1 MSAARWKSIA
11 AVVVDPFSKKQ
22 MAARKAA
29 AIAERCG
36 ARLTLL
42 STFMLPQPSAAS
54 GRTSSR
60 QIIAAA
66 TRERRLALENIAKG
80 FRARG
85 VTTRC
90 IVRWDYPVHEAITT
104 LAMEARADL
113 LVSESH
119 RTGKLGRWLL
129 ANTDWELIRQ
139 CPCPLW
145 FARSEALPRALRILV
160 AVDPRHA
167 HDKPAELDTEL
178 LRTAAMMQQEL
189 RGKVSVVH
197 AYEAPA
203 SAVPGLLMEPVR
215 LPLSPRRARDFV
227 AQTVQQVAH
236 LAAAHRIP
244 AAECYVQEGETS
256 EVIEEVADSCNAD
269 VLMMGAVSRSLP
281 RRAVI
286 GSTAERVIDRVV
298 CDVFVAKPPG
308 FKAPRRRSSAKVS

>member
-11 AVVVDPFSKKQ
+11 AVVVDPFSKTQ

-29 AIAERCG
+29 ALAERCG

-42 STFMLPQPSAAS
+42 NTFMLPQPMAAA
-54 GRTSSR
+54 GQTTSR

-66 TRERRLALENIAKG
+66 TRQRRLALESIAKG

-85 VTTRC
+85 VATRC
-90 IVRWDYPVHEAITT
+90 VVRWDYPVHEAITA
-104 LAMEARADL
+104 LAVETRADL

-119 RTGKLGRWLL
+119 RSGRLGRWFL

-167 HDKPAELDTEL
+167 HDKPAELDAAL
-178 LRTAAMMQQEL
+178 LRTACMMQREL
-189 RGKVSVVH
+189 HGKVSVVH
-197 AYEAPA
+197 AYEAPV
-203 SAVPGLLMEPVR
+203 SAAPGLLMEPIR

-236 LAAAHRIP
+236 LAASHRIP
-244 AAECYVQEGETS
+244 MADCHVQEGETS
-256 EVIEEVADSCNAD
+256 EVIEEVADLCGAD

-286 GSTAERVIDRVV
+286 GSTAERVIDRVA

-308 FKAPRRRSSAKVS
+308 FKAPKRQPSAKGL

>member
-1 MSAARWKSIA
+1 MRSERWKSIA
-11 AVVVDPFSKKQ
+11 AVVIDPFSRTQ

-29 AIAERCG
+29 AIAARCG

-42 STFMLPQPSAAS
+42 NAFMLPQPSAAT
-54 GRTSSR
+54 GRTTSR

-66 TRERRLALENIAKG
+66 TRERRLALETIAKNI
-80 FRARG
+80 RARG
-85 VTTRC
+85 VATRC
-90 IVRWDYPVHEAITT
+90 VVRWDYPLHEAIIA
-104 LAMEARADL
+104 LATETRADL

-119 RTGKLGRWLL
+119 RPGKLGRWLL

-145 FARSEALPRALRILV
+145 FARSEALPRILRVLV
-160 AVDPRHA
+160 AVDPRHT
-167 HDKPAELDTEL
+167 HDKPAELDEAL
-178 LRTAAMMQQEL
+178 LRTASMMQREL
-189 RGKVSVVH
+189 HGKVGVVH
-197 AYEAPA
+197 AYEAPV

-215 LPLSPRRARDFV
+215 LPLSPRRARDVV

-236 LAAAHRIP
+236 LAASHHIP

-256 EVIEEVADSCNAD
+256 EVIEAVVDLCSAD

-286 GSTAERVIDRVV
+286 GSTAERVIDRVA

-308 FKAPRRRSSAKVS
+308 FKATARKSSSKAS